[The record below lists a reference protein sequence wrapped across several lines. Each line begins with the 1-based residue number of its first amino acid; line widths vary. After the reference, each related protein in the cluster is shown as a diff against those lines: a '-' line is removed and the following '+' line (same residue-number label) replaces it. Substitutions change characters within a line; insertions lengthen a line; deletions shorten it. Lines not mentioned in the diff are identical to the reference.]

1 MKIIIIEDEKP
12 SARLLQRKIE
22 KLGYQIEAMI
32 HSVEEGLNYFQDHT
46 MVDLILADIQLSDGL
61 SFEIF
66 ETLNLSTSIIFT
78 TAYDEYALK
87 AFKLNSI
94 DYLLKPIDD
103 DELKN
108 AIEKFHKQQPKIDVE
123 LFKRFYPK
131 QQNYKQRF
139 TFKIGQNIKIVDITE
154 VDCIFSENKLTYFHT
169 ISDKNYVFDGSLESL
184 MDQLNPN
191 QFFRINRQ
199 QIVQLDHIV
208 EIKIYQQTRLKLY
221 LTGFKD
227 EVIVSRERVQDFK
240 NWIA

>member
-12 SARLLQRKIE
+12 SARLIQRKIE

-32 HSVEEGLNYFQDHT
+32 HSVEEGLNYFQDHPL
-46 MVDLILADIQLSDGL
+46 VDLILADIQLSDGL

-108 AIEKFHKQQPKIDVE
+108 AIEKFQKQQPKIDVE

>member
-12 SARLLQRKIE
+12 SARLIQRKIE

-32 HSVEEGLNYFQDHT
+32 HSVEEGLNYFQDHPL
-46 MVDLILADIQLSDGL
+46 VDLILADIQLSDGL

-108 AIEKFHKQQPKIDVE
+108 AIEKFQKQQPKIDVE

-199 QIVQLDHIV
+199 QIVQLDHII

>member
-12 SARLLQRKIE
+12 SARLIQRKIE

-32 HSVEEGLNYFQDHT
+32 HSVEEGLNYFQDHPL
-46 MVDLILADIQLSDGL
+46 VDLILADIQLSDGL

-108 AIEKFHKQQPKIDVE
+108 AIEKFQKQQPKIDVE

-139 TFKIGQNIKIVDITE
+139 TFKVGQNIKIVDITE